1 MSEIRMSEVLGPAFH
16 ELAGDVFR
24 HGHTHY
30 DLSGGR
36 GSLKSSAVSLMV
48 TVLLMQHPEAHGL
61 VMRKVGATLRDSVF
75 AQYCWALDKLG
86 QADAWEARLAPLELV
101 RKKTGQRILF
111 RGQMTL

>member
-1 MSEIRMSEVLGPAFH
+1 MSEIRLSEVLGPGYYD
-16 ELAGDVFR
+16 LAHDVFA

-48 TVLLMQHPEAHGL
+48 PVLLMQHPEMHAL

-86 QADAWEARLAPLELV
+86 QADA
-101 RKKTGQRILF
+101 
-111 RGQMTL
+111 